1 MNSVGMEIQTMVR
14 EDGKRNFALRE
25 TDGSES
31 SVFSGN
37 TPRQAAL
44 KAARRLDPASSEGAA
59 ERVDLELREK
69 GTDKVHIYEGWA
81 WEEEAPDNSPDW
93 MPGEITEANVSK
105 EGIEH
110 LDE

>member
-1 MNSVGMEIQTMVR
+1 MVR

-44 KAARRLDPASSEGAA
+44 KAARRLAEVGSSEESAPRI
-59 ERVDLELREK
+59 EIRLREK
-69 GTDKVHIYEGWA
+69 GSDKVHIYDAWA
-81 WEEEAPDNSPDW
+81 WEETAPDDKPDW
-93 MPGEITEANVSK
+93 MPSEITEANVSK
-105 EGIEH
+105 QGIEH
-110 LDE
+110 VEDA

>member
-1 MNSVGMEIQTMVR
+1 MVR

-25 TDGSES
+25 ADGSES

-44 KAARRLDPASSEGAA
+44 KAARRLDPAPSEGAA

>member
-1 MNSVGMEIQTMVR
+1 MEGKTMVR

-44 KAARRLDPASSEGAA
+44 KAARRLEPADGEANA
-59 ERVDLELREK
+59 DRTELRLREK

-81 WEEEAPDNSPDW
+81 WNEEAPDDKPDW
-93 MPGEITEANVSK
+93 MPSEITEANVSK
-105 EGIEH
+105 QGIEH